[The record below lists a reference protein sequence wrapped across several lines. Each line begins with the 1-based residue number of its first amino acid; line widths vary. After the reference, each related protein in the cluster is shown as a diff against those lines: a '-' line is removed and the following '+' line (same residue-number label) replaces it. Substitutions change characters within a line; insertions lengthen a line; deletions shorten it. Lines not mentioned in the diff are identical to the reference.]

1 MRATKGAVDTTRGG
15 ITPRTPDVVP
25 TSADVTGMSE
35 MSRMMK
41 GSERPMFTTHPSTAL
56 SARIGRSEPGEVR

>member
-1 MRATKGAVDTTRGG
+1 M
-15 ITPRTPDVVP
+15 TPRTPDVVP